1 MTPALFLFL
10 YVACIIVTF
19 FLAPIV
25 SDADTPYDLVMAS
38 VLFPLFWCIVI
49 VLEIFSIIYWFAEWY
64 LKILEKRNEK

>member
-10 YVACIIVTF
+10 YVACIVVTF

-38 VLFPLFWCIVI
+38 VLFPFFGAL
-49 VLEIFSIIYWFAEWY
+49 
-64 LKILEKRNEK
+64 